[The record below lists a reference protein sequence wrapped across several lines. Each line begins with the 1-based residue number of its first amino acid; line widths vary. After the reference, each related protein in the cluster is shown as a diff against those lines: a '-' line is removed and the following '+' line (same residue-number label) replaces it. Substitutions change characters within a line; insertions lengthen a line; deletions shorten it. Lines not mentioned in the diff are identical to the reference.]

1 MPFYAKIIYI
11 LLREAVSTGGKLDMT
26 QGIGWKHV
34 VVFSMPMMLGNLLQ
48 QLYNTVDGIIV
59 GQFVSEAALGAVG
72 NCASLTFVFI
82 AIAVGLSIGSGTIVA
97 QCFGAGKH
105 GDMRRAASTALVL
118 LGFVGIAASVFGAVT
133 APWLMGTVLGISSA
147 QVLHDATVYFT
158 IYSCGLVF
166 QFLYNAVA
174 SILRAVGDSKATLYF
189 LLVATVIN
197 LGLDLLFVLRFGWGV
212 AGAAL
217 ATIIA
222 QFSSTVFSF
231 VYMFRKYPLF
241 CFKPKE
247 LQFFAD
253 MAKVCLRLGIPA
265 MLQQSV
271 VAIGSLLMQ
280 RLVNYFGDSL
290 MAAFTVGNRVENY
303 MFIPIMAL
311 NAGMTTF
318 SGQNMGAGRPD
329 RIRSC
334 WIRIELV
341 SLCFTTVIAAAV
353 YAFAP
358 PISVLFGV
366 ENESL
371 KMSVE
376 MIRFMCFFF
385 CIFSLYLPTAG
396 LLQGAG
402 DAFFTML
409 TSLSTLGVRVIAAYT
424 MVFAFGVDYHAVWY
438 AVPMGWVCCVALA
451 WGRYFSGAWEKKS
464 LIKSKE

>member
-1 MPFYAKIIYI
+1 M
-11 LLREAVSTGGKLDMT
+11 SGKLDMT
-26 QGIGWKHV
+26 QGVGWKHV
-34 VVFSMPMMLGNLLQ
+34 VRFSLPMMLGNLLQ

-59 GQFVSEAALGAVG
+59 GQFVSEEALGAVG

-82 AIAVGLSIGSGTIVA
+82 AIAVGLSAGSATVVA
-97 QCFGAGKH
+97 QYFGAGKH
-105 GDMRRAASTALVL
+105 GDMRRAASSAIIL
-118 LGFVGIAASVFGAVT
+118 LGSVGLASAIFGSLAS
-133 APWLMGTVLGISSA
+133 PWLMGTVLGIKSQS
-147 QVLHDATVYFT
+147 VLQDAVAYFS
-158 IYSCGLVF
+158 IYSCGLIF

-174 SILRAVGDSKATLYF
+174 SVLRAVGDSKATLYF
-189 LLVATVIN
+189 LLVATILN
-197 LGLDLLFVLRFGWGV
+197 LGLDLLFIVRFGWGV

-222 QFSSTVFSF
+222 QFSSTLFSF

-247 LQFFAD
+247 LQFHAD

-271 VAIGSLLMQ
+271 VALGGLFMQ
-280 RLVNYFGDSL
+280 RLVNYFGESL

-311 NAGMTTF
+311 NAGMMTF
-318 SGQNMGAGRPD
+318 SGQNTGAGRPD

-334 WIRIELV
+334 WTRIVLI
-341 SLCFTTVIAAAV
+341 SLCLTLGIASLV
-353 YAFAP
+353 YIFASD
-358 PISVLFGV
+358 ISALFGV
-366 ENESL
+366 KGVSL
-371 KMSVE
+371 NMSIE
-376 MIRFMCFFF
+376 MIRFLSFFF
-385 CIFSLYLPTAG
+385 CLFSVYLPTAG

-409 TSLSTLGVRVIAAYT
+409 TSLSTLGVRVVAAYT
-424 MVFAFGVDYHAVWY
+424 MVFAFGVDYQAVWY
-438 AVPMGWVCCVALA
+438 AVPMGWVCCVVLA

-464 LIKSKE
+464 LIKSKEK

>member
-1 MPFYAKIIYI
+1 M
-11 LLREAVSTGGKLDMT
+11 SGKLDMT
-26 QGIGWKHV
+26 QGVGWKHV
-34 VVFSMPMMLGNLLQ
+34 VRFSLPMMLGNLLQ

-59 GQFVSEAALGAVG
+59 GQFVSEEALGAVG

-82 AIAVGLSIGSGTIVA
+82 AIAVGLSAGSATVVA
-97 QCFGAGKH
+97 QYFGAGKH
-105 GDMRRAASTALVL
+105 GDMRRAASSAIIL
-118 LGFVGIAASVFGAVT
+118 LGSVGLASAIFGSLAS
-133 APWLMGTVLGISSA
+133 PWLMGTVLGIKSQS
-147 QVLHDATVYFT
+147 VLQDAVAYFS
-158 IYSCGLVF
+158 IYSCGLIF

-174 SILRAVGDSKATLYF
+174 SVLRAVGDSKATLYF
-189 LLVATVIN
+189 LLVATILN
-197 LGLDLLFVLRFGWGV
+197 LGLDLLFIVRFGWGV

-222 QFSSTVFSF
+222 QFSSTLFSF

-247 LQFFAD
+247 LQFHAD

-271 VAIGSLLMQ
+271 VALGGLFMQ
-280 RLVNYFGDSL
+280 RLVNYFGESL

-311 NAGMTTF
+311 NAGMMTF
-318 SGQNMGAGRPD
+318 SGQNTGAGRPD

-334 WIRIELV
+334 WTRIVLI
-341 SLCFTTVIAAAV
+341 SLCLTLGIASLV
-353 YAFAP
+353 YIFASD
-358 PISVLFGV
+358 ISTLFGV
-366 ENESL
+366 KGVSL
-371 KMSVE
+371 NMSIE
-376 MIRFMCFFF
+376 MIRFLSFFF
-385 CIFSLYLPTAG
+385 CLFSVYLPTAG

-409 TSLSTLGVRVIAAYT
+409 TSLSTLGVRVVAAYT
-424 MVFAFGVDYHAVWY
+424 MVFAFGVDYQAVWY
-438 AVPMGWVCCVALA
+438 AVPMGWVCCVVLA

-464 LIKSKE
+464 LIKSKEK